1 MMPHPSARWLF
12 AAFAFAY
19 SLVNHAAAQS
29 GLVELQILPSR
40 TDPAIRTF
48 DQPHVIRL
56 NRDIV
61 IERKPGLPAPR
72 GQLLLFL
79 PGTVPPAAAASAPAK
94 GSASPKKGSPA
105 PKKAAASRG
114 GAVAF
119 SELAANLGYHVI
131 FLRYPNDKSAAAA
144 ARDADIAEFER
155 FRMAIIAGGTS
166 RHITIAR
173 TESIE
178 HRLIKLLE
186 ELQRIRPREEWKQFL
201 TASGGINWRAIA
213 VAGQSQGGGHAA
225 LIATKHEVA
234 RVIATGA
241 VKDYSIRHRRPAAWL
256 SAESA
261 TPPSRIFTFNHI
273 QDRQA
278 ANLEQQRENNRA
290 LGLDTI
296 APETNV
302 DTATPPFGH
311 SRMLFTD
318 FPGGKKLTSQ
328 EAHTSV
334 ISNANA
340 RVFEPVWRYMLTE
353 EVK

>member
-1 MMPHPSARWLF
+1 MTPHRSALWPF

-19 SLVNHAAAQS
+19 SLVAHAAAQS

-79 PGTVPPAAAASAPAK
+79 PGTVPPDAAASATMK
-94 GSASPKKGSPA
+94 DSAA
-105 PKKAAASRG
+105 PKKAPGGQG

-119 SELAANLGYHVI
+119 CELAANLGYHVI
-131 FLRYPNDKSAAAA
+131 FLRYPNDKSASAA

-166 RHITIAR
+166 RHINIAR

-178 HRLIKLLE
+178 HRLIKLLD
-186 ELQRIRPREEWKQFL
+186 ELQRLRPREEWKQFL
-201 TASGGINWRAIA
+201 TAAGGINWRAIA

-234 RVIATGA
+234 RVVATGA
-241 VKDYSIRHRRPAAWL
+241 VKDYSLRHSRPAAWL
-256 SAESA
+256 DGESA
-261 TPPSRIFTFNHI
+261 TPPSRIFTFNHV

-278 ANLEQQRENNRA
+278 ASLEQQRANNRA
-290 LGLDTI
+290 LRLDTI
-296 APETNV
+296 APEANV
-302 DTATPPFGH
+302 DTATPPYNH

-318 FPGGKKLTSQ
+318 FPGGKTLASRD
-328 EAHTSV
+328 AHTTV
-334 ISNANA
+334 ISSANA
-340 RVFEPVWRYMLTE
+340 RAFEPVWRYMLTE
-353 EVK
+353 EVR

>member
-1 MMPHPSARWLF
+1 MMPHHPARWLF
-12 AAFAFAY
+12 AAVAFAY

-40 TDPAIRTF
+40 TDAAIQTF

-79 PGTVPPAAAASAPAK
+79 PGTVPPDATASSTAK
-94 GSASPKKGSPA
+94 SSPA

-119 SELAANLGYHVI
+119 CELAANLGYHVI

-241 VKDYSIRHRRPAAWL
+241 VKDYSLRHRRPAAWL
-256 SAESA
+256 SAASA
-261 TPPSRIFTFNHI
+261 TPPSRFFTFNHV

-278 ANLEQQRENNRA
+278 ANVEQQRENNRA
-290 LGLDTI
+290 LRLDTI

-302 DTATPPFGH
+302 DNATPPYNH

-334 ISNANA
+334 IANANA
-340 RVFEPVWRYMLTE
+340 KVFEPVWRYMLTE
-353 EVK
+353 EAK